1 MIRLKKLGL
10 KDTCIGWV
18 QRQPT
23 LNVIAIGLL
32 VLIVI
37 IPIAGLEKTV
47 RIIVTIV
54 IMNLI
59 KLEDNTE
66 LTNEQKAKE
75 VAKLE
80 TDDY

>member
-1 MIRLKKLGL
+1 MKKLGL

-32 VLIVI
+32 VLVVV
-37 IPIAGLEKTV
+37 IPIAGLEKTA

-59 KLEDNTE
+59 TE
-66 LTNEQKAKE
+66 GECGNRFK
-75 VAKLE
+75 
-80 TDDY
+80 D